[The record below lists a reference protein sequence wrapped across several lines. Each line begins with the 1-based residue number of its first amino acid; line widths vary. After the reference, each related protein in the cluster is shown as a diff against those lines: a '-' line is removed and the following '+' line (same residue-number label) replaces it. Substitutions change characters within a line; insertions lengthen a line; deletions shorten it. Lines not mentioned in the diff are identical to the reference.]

1 MFDCI
6 IKNVRIIDGTSAP
19 WYRGSVA
26 IKDGRIHKIG
36 TCTAEEEKDAAEIV
50 DGEDLYLAPGFIDLH
65 SHSDVSL
72 LEYPL
77 AESRILQGVTTEIG
91 GNCGMSV
98 APVSA
103 DPERKK
109 QLKDYVG
116 DLTYN
121 WETIGE
127 YLDTLKEHKLSV
139 NFGTAV
145 GHGTIRL
152 AAMGFDARKPT
163 SEELAQM
170 RGLLRKALE
179 DGAYFMSSGLI
190 YPPGCYA
197 DADELAALSEEL
209 VPFGSFYATHMRDEG
224 DYLVEAL
231 SEALE
236 IAKRSGAPL
245 QVSHHKCT
253 RKSGWQ
259 VSCKTTIAMID
270 RARREGLDV
279 KVDQYPYNASA
290 TTLDSNVSLWAF
302 DGGMEALFERLR
314 NPETRAK
321 LKEEAR
327 QSHLGRWGD
336 ICVSYVASEKNAWV
350 VGKNIEEI
358 AEIRGVDPED
368 ACFDLI
374 LEERGRVNEVNY
386 GMCEEDI
393 EYIMPQ
399 PYVMIGSDG
408 EAASMDYPGQPHPRW
423 FGTFPR
429 VISKYC
435 RERKLFPLETAI
447 FKMTGLPANRL
458 GINNRG
464 LIKEG
469 MQADLVL
476 FDFDEI
482 EDTPSFNNPKQPCKG
497 IRRVYVNGVL
507 TAKDGRHTG
516 AKAGAILKRGETL

>member
-1 MFDCI
+1 MYDTI
-6 IKNVRIIDGTSAP
+6 IKNVRIIDGTAAP
-19 WYRGSVA
+19 WQRGSVA
-26 IKDGRIHKIG
+26 IKDGRIHKVGAIPN
-36 TCTAEEEKDAAEIV
+36 AEANEIV

-65 SHSDVSL
+65 SHSDTSL
-72 LEYPL
+72 QKYPL
-77 AESRILQGVTTEIG
+77 AESRILQGITTEIG

-98 APVSA
+98 APVSTDA
-103 DPERKK
+103 EKKK
-109 QLKDYVG
+109 QLQDYIG

-127 YLDTLKEHKLSV
+127 YLHLLEAQKLSV

-163 SEELAQM
+163 ETELAAM
-170 RGLLRKALE
+170 RSLLRGALR
-179 DGAYFMSSGLI
+179 DGAFFLSSGLI

-197 DADELAALSEEL
+197 DTDELAALAEEL
-209 VPFGSFYATHMRDEG
+209 VPFGAFYATHMRDEG
-224 DYLVEAL
+224 DHLVEAL

-253 RKSGWQ
+253 RKTGWQ

-270 RARREGLDV
+270 RARREGMDV
-279 KVDQYPYNASA
+279 QADQYPYSASA
-290 TTLDSNVSLWAF
+290 TSLDSNVSLWAF
-302 DGGMEALFERLR
+302 DGGMEALFHRLSD
-314 NPETRAK
+314 PITREQLKQEAK
-321 LKEEAR
+321 E
-327 QSHLGRWGD
+327 SHAGRWGD
-336 ICVSYVASEKNAWV
+336 IYVSYVASEKNAWT

-358 AEIRGVDPED
+358 AKHRGVTPED

-393 EYIMPQ
+393 EYIMKQ

-408 EAASMDYPGQPHPRW
+408 EAASITYPGQPHPRW
-423 FGTFPR
+423 YGTFPR
-429 VISKYC
+429 VLTKYC
-435 RERKLFPLETAI
+435 KERKLFPLETAI
-447 FKMTGLPANRL
+447 FKMTGLPASRL
-458 GINNRG
+458 GLSDRG

-469 MQADLVL
+469 MYADLVL
-476 FDFDEI
+476 FNFDEI
-482 EDTPSFNNPKQPCKG
+482 EDTPTFHAPKKACKG

-507 TAKDGRHTG
+507 TAKDGIHTG
-516 AKAGAILKRGETL
+516 AKAGAILRKGVQQ

>member
-26 IKDGRIHKIG
+26 VKDGRIAKIG
-36 TCTAEEEKDAAEIV
+36 TFSAEEENGAKEVV
-50 DGEDLYLAPGFIDLH
+50 DGEDLYLSPGFIDLH
-65 SHSDVSL
+65 SHSDTSL
-72 LEYPL
+72 PEYPL

-103 DPERKK
+103 DPEKKK
-109 QLKDYVG
+109 QLKDYIG
-116 DLTYN
+116 DLQYS

-127 YLDTLKEHKLSV
+127 YLDTLKEQKLSV

-163 SEELAQM
+163 DEELAEM
-170 RGLLRKALE
+170 RRLLRESLK
-179 DGAYFMSSGLI
+179 DGAFFMSSGLI

-197 DADELAALSEEL
+197 DTDELAALSEEL

-224 DYLVEAL
+224 DHLVEAL
-231 SEALE
+231 EEALE

-270 RARREGLDV
+270 RARRQGLDV

-290 TTLDSNVSLWAF
+290 TTLDSNLSLWAF

-314 NPETRAK
+314 NPQTRAK
-321 LKEEAR
+321 LKEETR
-327 QSHLGRWGD
+327 LSHLGRWGD
-336 ICVSYVASEKNAWV
+336 IYVSYAASEKNAWV

-423 FGTFPR
+423 YGTFPR

-482 EDTPSFNNPKQPCKG
+482 EDTPSFNNPKQPCRG

-507 TAKDGRHTG
+507 TARDGVHTG
-516 AKAGAILKRGETL
+516 AKAGAILRRGETL